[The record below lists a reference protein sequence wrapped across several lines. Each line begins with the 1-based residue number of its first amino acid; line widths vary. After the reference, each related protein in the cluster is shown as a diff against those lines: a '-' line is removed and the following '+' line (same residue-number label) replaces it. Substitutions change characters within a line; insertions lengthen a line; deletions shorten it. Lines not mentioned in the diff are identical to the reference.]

1 MTKQIRRLAAVLS
14 LSMLLA
20 GCDMNRPE
28 QAAETPE
35 TTASGTETTTETTAA
50 ATESAAES
58 VTAATTRTTASSA
71 KQSTTTGTTETAKEP
86 ALNALG
92 RLSEKIQQKIEE
104 NQTESSDEERTPPM
118 QTVIEQTTEPVQTEP
133 PDYTKYFTLTVD
145 ETGLVVRSEDTHDVM
160 NLGWVICFNGE
171 EMLERSATGEISY
184 RPMNYG
190 SGEYSVYLRALLSG
204 GYTQVSN
211 TVTFSSPYERAAED
225 PSEQL
230 EGFETPAVLD
240 CKEHMKHLIAK
251 IGSMQYRLGFVMDA
265 DHDGIC
271 DGIAFYSGGGKQ
283 YVFDSRDAR
292 IKFDT
297 QNTAERFGEC
307 ELGIWFD
314 TETGMDYIAAV
325 TADGHAYDCV
335 TGEEIEAFEKDD
347 FYFTFGKDG
356 ESDTDHFYVSY
367 RGKPVLEHA

>member
-14 LSMLLA
+14 LSVLLA
-20 GCDMNRPE
+20 GCDANRPE
-28 QAAETPE
+28 QTAETPE
-35 TTASGTETTTETTAA
+35 TTASGTETTAETSAES
-50 ATESAAES
+50 TESAAES
-58 VTAATTRTTASSA
+58 VTAATTCTATSAA
-71 KQSTTTGTTETAKEP
+71 KQSTTGTTEAAKEP
-86 ALNALG
+86 ALNVLG
-92 RLSEKIQQKIEE
+92 RISEKIQQKTEE
-104 NQTESSDEERTPPM
+104 KQTVSSEGEPTPPM
-118 QTVIEQTTEPVQTEP
+118 QTDIEQTTEPVQTEP
-133 PDYTKYFTLTVD
+133 PDYTKYFVLTVD
-145 ETGLVVRSEDTHDVM
+145 ETGLVTRTADTHDVM

-171 EMLERSATGEISY
+171 QQLDRSADSEMSY

-190 SGEYSVYLRALLSG
+190 SGEYSVYLNAFING
-204 GYTQVSN
+204 GYKPVSN
-211 TVTFSSPYERAAED
+211 TVTFSSPYERAAEA
-225 PSEQL
+225 PSEQI

-271 DGIAFYSGGGKQ
+271 DGISFYSGGGNQ

-297 QNTAERFGEC
+297 QDTKERFGEC